1 MNKELYTKIK
11 NANVGY
17 SFIFRQK
24 DGTIKMYGNE
34 AIEAATM
41 LNKKDT
47 AVEDS
52 MPVISLCIGEQD
64 YLIPKMVRNGRKFQC
79 IDIDDLN
86 NIQLE
91 YERTFYVRC
100 SREKLLWLSDYMND
114 NEIHFEKL
122 ANCKLQQEDEVKL
135 CKTDI
140 GKIIEFIEYS
150 RAVLLKGLTTQEQD
164 KARRAKLM
172 IKKLEKKL

>member
-24 DGTIKMYGNE
+24 DGVIKMYGDE
-34 AIEAATM
+34 ALKAASIF
-41 LNKKDT
+41 NKDT
-47 AVEDS
+47 EVEDS
-52 MPVISLCIGEQD
+52 LPVISLSIGEQD
-64 YLIPKMVRNGRKFQC
+64 YLIPKMIRSGSMFKC
-79 IDIDDLN
+79 IDVDDLDN
-86 NIQLE
+86 VQLE

-100 SREKLLWLSDYMND
+100 SKEQLICLSNFMND

-122 ANCKLQQEDEVKL
+122 AECKLQQDEEVKI

-140 GKIIEFIEYS
+140 EKIIEFIEYS